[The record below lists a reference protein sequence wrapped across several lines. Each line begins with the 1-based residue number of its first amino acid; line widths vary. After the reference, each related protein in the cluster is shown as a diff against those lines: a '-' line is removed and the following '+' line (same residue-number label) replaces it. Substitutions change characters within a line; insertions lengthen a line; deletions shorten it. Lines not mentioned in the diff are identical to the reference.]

1 MGAKKGGIGAWMAK
15 PTGRKVM
22 GYAFGIGAAV
32 VILGALFKI
41 MHWPGCNEML
51 IVGLGTEAV
60 LFTLSSFQ
68 LTHPEPDWSIYYPY
82 AYPVDERHRGFD
94 VKGGGSV
101 KWELDGE
108 KQDENLGVNPFAISG
123 GGSGSGAGQ
132 DYGAKIDAMMEKA
145 GVNQA
150 LFDKLGNGIAQLHTT
165 AESLKGVANAAGASD
180 AYVNAL
186 NDAAANISKLSDSY
200 EAASKNVAGITVDG
214 TGVQDFGMQITTAA
228 NNLKELNASLAGVGS
243 LQTVMNS
250 LSESADDTKAYA
262 SNMKVLAKN
271 LEDLNSV
278 YGNMLR
284 AMGK

>member
-1 MGAKKGGIGAWMAK
+1 MKGTRIGRWMATEK
-15 PTGRKVM
+15 GRQIM
-22 GYAFGIGAAV
+22 GYLFGGGAAV

-41 MHWPGCNEML
+41 MHWPFCNQML
-51 IVGLGTEAV
+51 IIGLGTEAF
-60 LFTLSSFQ
+60 LFTLSAFQ

-82 AYPVDERHRGFD
+82 AYSNDDRHRGYD
-94 VKGGGSV
+94 EKDGNHV
-101 KWELDGE
+101 KWD
-108 KQDENLGVNPFAISG
+108 DDDVNPLAISG
-123 GGSGSGAGQ
+123 GGSGARKGTADSVTE
-132 DYGAKIDAMMEKA
+132 MMEKA
-145 GVNQA
+145 KIDQA
-150 LFDKLGNGIAQLHTT
+150 LLERLGNAMRDLSNNAEQLKSVSSAAT
-165 AESLKGVANAAGASD
+165 ATNSYVASLEVAAK
-180 AYVNAL
+180 
-186 NDAAANISKLSDSY
+186 NISELSDSY
-200 EAASKNVAGITVDG
+200 AAASKNVAGITVDG
-214 TGVQDFGMQITTAA
+214 TGVQDFGSQITTAA

>member
-1 MGAKKGGIGAWMAK
+1 MGAKKKGIGAWMAT
-15 PTGRKVM
+15 PPGRKVM

-41 MHWPGCNEML
+41 MHWPGCNPML
-51 IVGLGTEAV
+51 IAGLGTEAV
-60 LFTLSSFQ
+60 LFTMSSFQ
-68 LTHPEPDWSIYYPY
+68 LTHAEPDWSIYYPY
-82 AYPVDERHRGFD
+82 AYPENERHRGYYE
-94 VKGGGSV
+94 KGGNYV
-101 KWELDGE
+101 KWDG
-108 KQDENLGVNPFAISG
+108 DDVNPLAISG
-123 GGSGSGAGQ
+123 GDSGQ

-150 LFDKLGNGIAQLHTT
+150 LFDKLGNGISKLHTT
-165 AESLKGVANAAGASD
+165 AESLKDVSNAAGAVS
-180 AYVNAL
+180 AYEQAL
-186 NDAAANISKLSDSY
+186 NTAAANISQLSDSY
-200 EAASKNVAGITVDG
+200 AVASKKVADITVDG
-214 TGVQDFGMQITTAA
+214 TGVQDFGSQITTAA

-243 LQTVMNS
+243 LQTVMTS

>member
-1 MGAKKGGIGAWMAK
+1 MGAKKKGIGVWMAT

-60 LFTLSSFQ
+60 LFTMSSFQ
-68 LTHPEPDWSIYYPY
+68 LTHPEPDWSVYYPY
-82 AYPVDERHRGFD
+82 AYPEKERHGY
-94 VKGGGSV
+94 VEKGSTEEI
-101 KWELDGE
+101 KWDDPNNKL
-108 KQDENLGVNPFAISG
+108 VISG

-150 LFDKLGNGIAQLHTT
+150 LFDKLGNGITQLHNT

-180 AYVNAL
+180 AYVAAL
-186 NDAAANISKLSDSY
+186 NTAAANISQLSDTY
-200 EAASKNVAGITVDG
+200 AAASKNVAGITVDG
-214 TGVQDFGMQITTAA
+214 TGVQDFGSQITTAA

>member
-15 PTGRKVM
+15 PLGRKVM

-51 IVGLGTEAV
+51 IAGLGTEAV

-68 LTHPEPDWSIYYPY
+68 ITHPEPDWSVYYPY
-82 AYPVDERHRGFD
+82 AYPENERHRGYD
-94 VKGGGSV
+94 EKGGNVV
-101 KWELDGE
+101 KWDS
-108 KQDENLGVNPFAISG
+108 DDVNPLAISG
-123 GGSGSGAGQ
+123 GGSGAGQ

-200 EAASKNVAGITVDG
+200 EAASKNVAGLTVDG
-214 TGVQDFGMQITTAA
+214 TGVQDFGMQITTE
-228 NNLKELNASLAGVGS
+228 NK
-243 LQTVMNS
+243 
-250 LSESADDTKAYA
+250 DKY
-262 SNMKVLAKN
+262 KN
-271 LEDLNSV
+271 
-278 YGNMLR
+278 
-284 AMGK
+284 

>member
-1 MGAKKGGIGAWMAK
+1 MGAKKKGIGAWMATPK
-15 PTGRKVM
+15 GRKVM

-60 LFTLSSFQ
+60 LFTMSSFQ
-68 LTHPEPDWSIYYPY
+68 LTHAEPDWSVYYPY
-82 AYPVDERHRGFD
+82 AYPENERHRGYD
-94 VKGGGSV
+94 EKGGNYV
-101 KWELDGE
+101 KWDG
-108 KQDENLGVNPFAISG
+108 DDVNPLAISG
-123 GGSGSGAGQ
+123 GGSGGGKGTADSVA
-132 DYGAKIDAMMEKA
+132 DAMEKAKID
-145 GVNQA
+145 QA
-150 LFDKLGNGIAQLHTT
+150 LLERLGNAMRDLSNNAEQLKSVSSAASATDSYVS
-165 AESLKGVANAAGASD
+165 SLEVAAK
-180 AYVNAL
+180 
-186 NDAAANISKLSDSY
+186 NISQLSDSY
-200 EAASKNVAGITVDG
+200 AAASKNVAGITVDG
-214 TGVQDFGMQITTAA
+214 TGVQDFGAQISTAA
-228 NNLKELNASLAGVGS
+228 NNLKELNASLASVGS
-243 LQTVMNS
+243 LQTVMSS

>member
-41 MHWPGCNEML
+41 MHWKGCNEML
-51 IVGLGTEAV
+51 IAGLGTEAV

-68 LTHPEPDWSIYYPY
+68 LTHPEPDWSVYYPY
-82 AYPVDERHRGFD
+82 AYPLNERHRGYD
-94 VKGGGSV
+94 EKGGNVV
-101 KWELDGE
+101 KWDS
-108 KQDENLGVNPFAISG
+108 DDVNPLAISG
-123 GGSGSGAGQ
+123 GGSGAGQ

-165 AESLKGVANAAGASD
+165 AESLSGVANAAGASD
-180 AYVNAL
+180 AYIAAL

-200 EAASKNVAGITVDG
+200 EEASKHVAGITVDA
-214 TGVQDFGMQITTAA
+214 TGVQDFGLQISNAA
-228 NNLKELNASLAGVGS
+228 TNLKELNASLAGMGA
-243 LQTVMNS
+243 LNAVMNS

-262 SNMKVLAKN
+262 TNMKVLAKN